1 MINYK
6 LLCCAAVVIGLAVAI
21 NAHTGGH
28 KVESA
33 MPYKSVTYKNI
44 FINYKYFLQYI
55 YTKILAAGT
64 RHLLQQNEEQS
75 DASAAWDEAKN
86 TVADTFA
93 KFWGGSCVAD
103 SQCADPVA
111 HCSSTES
118 K

>member
-1 MINYK
+1 
-6 LLCCAAVVIGLAVAI
+6 
-21 NAHTGGH
+21 
-28 KVESA
+28 
-33 MPYKSVTYKNI
+33 MPI
-44 FINYKYFLQYI
+44 FLQYI

>member
-1 MINYK
+1 MDTK
-6 LLCCAAVVIGLAVAI
+6 CHASTAL
-21 NAHTGGH
+21 
-28 KVESA
+28 
-33 MPYKSVTYKNI
+33 I
-44 FINYKYFLQYI
+44 FFPLQIFLQYI

-86 TVADTFA
+86 TVADTFS

>member
-1 MINYK
+1 MTVMAKTIP
-6 LLCCAAVVIGLAVAI
+6 CVSCGAP
-21 NAHTGGH
+21 
-28 KVESA
+28 VEI
-33 MPYKSVTYKNI
+33 P
-44 FINYKYFLQYI
+44 
-55 YTKILAAGT
+55 
-64 RHLLQQNEEQS
+64 
-75 DASAAWDEAKN
+75 AAWDEAKN